1 MKKMKKIISVL
12 LVLLMLASFCSCE
25 DPTPDTPAVT
35 TTEAP
40 VTAPTEVDL
49 ALGEKCEYA
58 FVYSRDDLG
67 GDLENE
73 VLAFRRELRKSLSM
87 PELGINKFGNGD
99 KVAEIDK
106 EILIGK
112 TNRKVSIDRKSVV

>member
-25 DPTPDTPAVT
+25 DPTPDSSAVT

-40 VTAPTEVDL
+40 ATAPTEVDL

-73 VLAFRRELRKSLSM
+73 VLAFRTELRKQA
-87 PELGINKFGNGD
+87 D
-99 KVAEIDK
+99 KMM
-106 EILIGK
+106 LW
-112 TNRKVSIDRKSVV
+112 